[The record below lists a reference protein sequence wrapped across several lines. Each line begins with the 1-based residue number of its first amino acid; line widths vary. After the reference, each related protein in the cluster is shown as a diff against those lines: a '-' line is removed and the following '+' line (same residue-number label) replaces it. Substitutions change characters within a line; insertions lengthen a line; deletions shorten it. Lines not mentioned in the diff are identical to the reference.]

1 MYVMNADGTGEQ
13 MLSGDAACLWNV
25 GGVRWSPDG
34 SRIAYGCDEPG
45 GQALYTIAANG
56 IDAVR
61 LSEPVGPGDYTSD
74 GIPVWS
80 PDGQRVAFVS
90 GRGGQY
96 DLYVVSA
103 AGGATTRLTEDSA
116 MELPSDWRRP
126 R

>member
-1 MYVMNADGTGEQ
+1 
-13 MLSGDAACLWNV
+13 
-25 GGVRWSPDG
+25 
-34 SRIAYGCDEPG
+34 
-45 GQALYTIAANG
+45 
-56 IDAVR
+56 
-61 LSEPVGPGDYTSD
+61 VGPGDFTSD

-96 DLYVVSA
+96 DLYLVSA
-103 AGGATTRLTEDSA
+103 TGGAATRLTEDSA